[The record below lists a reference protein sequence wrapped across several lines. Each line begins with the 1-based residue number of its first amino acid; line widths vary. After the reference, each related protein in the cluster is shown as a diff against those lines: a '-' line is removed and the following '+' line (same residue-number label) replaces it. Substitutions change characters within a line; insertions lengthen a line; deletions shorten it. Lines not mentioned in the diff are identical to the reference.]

1 MQETKLTIRLPRE
14 LLDNAKRYARQ
25 QNTTLTK
32 LVSEYLQHIPAPDAA
47 LNNAPLVRKLSGAL
61 SNKASV
67 ADYKKHVEEKY
78 GRKN

>member
-14 LLDNAKRYARQ
+14 LLENAKRYARQ

-32 LVSEYLQHIPAPDAA
+32 LVSEYLQHIPASDPT
-47 LNNAPLVRKLSGAL
+47 LNNAPLVRKLSGTL
-61 SNKASV
+61 SNKVSI
-67 ADYKKHVEEKY
+67 ADYKRHLEEKY